1 MINFLRYALNNY
13 NNITPALNW
22 FLPAAYSPGSHSFLG
37 YPWEIFR
44 STSILPDNNNRPIT
58 FNTKGGGLTGYYSYS
73 IVIPVYDLAVFMI
86 VGGDST
92 ALAALNE
99 IFHTVLNPLVLG
111 AESIAQSNLNQTY
124 AGEYNASTPGL
135 NSSIVFTQ
143 SATQSLYI
151 SSWISNSTDVLSV
164 FVPLVAQQAGTA
176 TNIFFQ
182 VVPTFETRS
191 SSNASSVGEVWRF
204 INVNNDHGEATNATT
219 TWDDY
224 CVGNFDPLSYAGVP
238 LNEVVFWKNGN
249 GTGAAV
255 ESVELSAF
263 QVTLEKV

>member
-1 MINFLRYALNNY
+1 MIAFLRYALNNH

-22 FLPAAYSPGSHSFLG
+22 FLPAAYSPGSHSLLG

-44 STSILPDNNNRPIT
+44 TTSILPDNNRPIT

-73 IVIPVYDLAVFMI
+73 IVVPVYDLAVFMI

-99 IFHTVLNPLVLG
+99 IFHAVLNPLVLG
-111 AESIAQSNLNQTY
+111 AESVAQSNLNQTY
-124 AGEYNASTPGL
+124 AGQYTSSIPGL
-135 NSSIVFTQ
+135 NSSIVFSQ

-151 SSWISNSTDVLSV
+151 SSWISNTTDVLSV

-176 TNIFFQ
+176 TDIFFQ
-182 VVPTFETRS
+182 LVPTFETRTF
-191 SSNASSVGEVWRF
+191 SNASSVGEVWRF
-204 INVNNDHGEATNATT
+204 INVLNDYGESENATT
-219 TWDDY
+219 MWDDY
-224 CVGNFDPLSYAGVP
+224 CVGNFDPLSYAGLP
-238 LNEVVFWKNGN
+238 LNEVVFWKSGN
-249 GTGAAV
+249 GTGAAM

-263 QVTLEKV
+263 QVTLNKA